1 MTGVGVIMNSNIDAK
16 NLEELCSLLGLPET
30 EVPKLRIR
38 LEIVNGIRLAMKKQ
52 NLTHKEAADKC
63 GVGRTVV
70 TAVLNGN
77 LNRISTDRLIDI
89 AQGLGL
95 TLQLKVA

>member
-1 MTGVGVIMNSNIDAK
+1 MNSSVDAK
-16 NLEELCSLLGLPET
+16 NLEDLCGLLGLPET
-30 EVPKLRIR
+30 EVPKLRLR
-38 LEIVNGIRLAMKKQ
+38 LEIVNGIRAAIKKQ
-52 NLTHKEAADKC
+52 NLTHQNAAEKC

-70 TAVLNGN
+70 TAVVNGN

-95 TLQLKVA
+95 SLLLKVA